1 LDYLVISIIIIYLV
15 SIFSVRSFHF
25 YPTHF
30 NRIYPTRFEF
40 IKRKTRFDY
49 SELFA
54 VEIRNRKE
62 PYQRSYVIFHFKEK
76 NMKNKFF
83 SHRSFIYNNV
93 KELIPLLQCLINE
106 KVKVK
111 INMTKEFKDDY
122 DEVIKVIGDY
132 QYKRDE

>member
-1 LDYLVISIIIIYLV
+1 
-15 SIFSVRSFHF
+15 
-25 YPTHF
+25 
-30 NRIYPTRFEF
+30 
-40 IKRKTRFDY
+40 
-49 SELFA
+49 
-54 VEIRNRKE
+54 
-62 PYQRSYVIFHFKEK
+62 
-76 NMKNKFF
+76 MKNKFF